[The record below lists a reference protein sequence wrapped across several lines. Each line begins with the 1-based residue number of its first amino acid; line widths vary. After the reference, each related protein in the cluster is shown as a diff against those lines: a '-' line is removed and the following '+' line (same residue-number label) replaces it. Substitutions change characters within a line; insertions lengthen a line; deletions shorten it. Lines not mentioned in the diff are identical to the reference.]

1 MNEALA
7 GQVAMSYR
15 TNPDR
20 ILDNIDRA
28 RNRDAETAG
37 LYVERQA
44 MGRDLETEIPD
55 LDATMNER
63 MRRIFAILER
73 AYTKAAQR
81 TELGRLASRFQAVGD
96 IHHHH
101 ARGDVSIS
109 IQYLDH
115 DRYDDVGVSPFEIR
129 PYEIADAKRET
140 KTSRADVNAL
150 KVLRKE
156 LRQGILNAYQ
166 KLEPRIKDA
175 IRDRADMGHVQ
186 VQVTVDLRPAE

>member
-1 MNEALA
+1 
-7 GQVAMSYR
+7 MSFR

-28 RNRDAETAG
+28 RNRDAESAG
-37 LYVERQA
+37 LYIERQA
-44 MGRDLETEIPD
+44 MGRELGTTIPD
-55 LDATMNER
+55 LDATTTER
-63 MRRIFAILER
+63 LKRIFGILER

-81 TELGRLASRFQAVGD
+81 AELGRLASRFQAVGD

-101 ARGDVSIS
+101 ARGDVTIS

-115 DRYDDVGVSPFEIR
+115 ERYDDVGVSPFEIR
-129 PYEIADAKRET
+129 TYEIANTKKET
-140 KTSRADVNAL
+140 RTSRADVNAL
-150 KVLRKE
+150 RVLRRD

-166 KLEPRIKDA
+166 KLEPRVKDA

>member
-1 MNEALA
+1 
-7 GQVAMSYR
+7 MSFR

-28 RNRDAETAG
+28 RNRDAESAAFN
-37 LYVERQA
+37 VERQA
-44 MGRDLETEIPD
+44 AGRELDSQMPD
-55 LDATMNER
+55 LDATNTER
-63 MRRIFAILER
+63 AKRIFSILER

-81 TELGRLASRFQAVGD
+81 AELGRLASRFQAVGD

-109 IQYLDH
+109 IQYMDH
-115 DRYDDVGVSPFEIR
+115 ERYDDVGVSPFEIH
-129 PYEIADAKRET
+129 PGEVTDAKKET

-156 LRQGILNAYQ
+156 LRGGILAAYT
-166 KLEPRIKDA
+166 KLEPRVKDA
-175 IRDRADMGHVQ
+175 IRERADMGAIQ
-186 VQVTVDLRPAE
+186 VQVMVDLRPAE

>member
-1 MNEALA
+1 
-7 GQVAMSYR
+7 MSFR

-28 RNRDAETAG
+28 RNRAAESAG

-44 MGRDLETEIPD
+44 VGRDLDTEMPD
-55 LDATMNER
+55 LDATTTER
-63 MRRIFAILER
+63 MKRIFAVLER
-73 AYTKAAQR
+73 AYTRAAQR
-81 TELGRLASRFQAVGD
+81 TEMGRLASRFQAVGD

-101 ARGDVSIS
+101 ARGDISIS
-109 IQYLDH
+109 VQYMDH
-115 DRYDDVGVSPFEIR
+115 ERYDDVGVSPFEIK
-129 PYEIADAKRET
+129 PHDIADAKKET

-156 LRQGILNAYQ
+156 LRAGILATYQ
-166 KLEPRIKDA
+166 KLEPRLKDA
-175 IRDRADMGHVQ
+175 IRDRADMGHIQ

>member
-1 MNEALA
+1 
-7 GQVAMSYR
+7 MSFR

-28 RNRDAETAG
+28 RNRDAESAA
-37 LYVERQA
+37 LYIERQA
-44 MGRDLETEIPD
+44 MGRELATEIPD
-55 LDATMNER
+55 LDATTSER
-63 MRRIFAILER
+63 VKRIFGILER

-81 TELGRLASRFQAVGD
+81 AELGRLAARFQAVGD

-115 DRYDDVGVSPFEIR
+115 ERYDDVGVSPFEIR
-129 PYEIADAKRET
+129 PYEIGDAKKET

-150 KVLRKE
+150 KVLRRE

-166 KLEPRIKDA
+166 KLEPRVKDA

>member
-1 MNEALA
+1 
-7 GQVAMSYR
+7 MSYR

-20 ILDNIDRA
+20 ILDSIDRA
-28 RNRDAETAG
+28 RNRDAESARFS
-37 LYVERQA
+37 LDRQA
-44 MGRDLETEIPD
+44 LGRDLDTEIPS
-55 LDATMNER
+55 LDATNPER
-63 MRRIFAILER
+63 LKRIFKTVER

-81 TELGRLASRFQAVGD
+81 GELGKLAARFQAVGD

-115 DRYDDVGVSPFEIR
+115 ERGDDVGMSPFEIR
-129 PYEIADAKRET
+129 PYEVAEAKKET

-150 KVLRKE
+150 KVLRRE
-156 LRQGILNAYQ
+156 LRQGVLSAYQ
-166 KLEPRIKDA
+166 KMEPRIRDA
-175 IRDRADMGHVQ
+175 LRERADMGHVQ